1 MDVIWPL
8 PAGVITRGNR
18 GNGSQMAPVRLY
30 PLSIPKYT
38 EFDAYI
44 RFTKCNSLDG
54 LGPLPAKMRRQ
65 GTVMGSSVYPA
76 CLFRSQV
83 DE

>member
-38 EFDAYI
+38 EFDAYPFQV
-44 RFTKCNSLDG
+44 RPTDFLRSTLKT
-54 LGPLPAKMRRQ
+54 R
-65 GTVMGSSVYPA
+65 GTNQILA
-76 CLFRSQV
+76 
-83 DE
+83 